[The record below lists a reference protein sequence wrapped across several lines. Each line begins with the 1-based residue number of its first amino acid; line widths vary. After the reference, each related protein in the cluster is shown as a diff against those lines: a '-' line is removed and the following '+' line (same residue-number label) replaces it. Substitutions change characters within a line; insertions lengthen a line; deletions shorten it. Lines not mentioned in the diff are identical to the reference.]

1 MNSKEQQ
8 LSELIAKVEN
18 ISPQLVDFWQATA
31 IVESLG
37 YTDDIIQQEF
47 DFPDALSLGKYIYEH
62 HQSLPIIKPKQSKIS
77 FARQVYLELQIF
89 LNQFIRSFVYAVP
102 LILILILGDTQIISE
117 TKILPPQLASLFT
130 IATLASLITSGG
142 FVQMI
147 SRRGEFYLGLGEP
160 LQAQRVCLSI
170 FYIGSIVSIGFGLLG
185 LFFGFYRSFFAD
197 EFLIIA
203 TIYYLMLSLLWM
215 LLAVVSI
222 QISWGTPIALLGFT
236 TVFMLLRFWLALGA
250 LEAQI
255 LSMSIATSVVICLI
269 FLQIKTNNN
278 ISDVRLPRLSATVYL
293 LAPYFGYGITYFG
306 FIFADRLVAGWAIS
320 PNSGLIFAINS
331 NYQKAMDL
339 ALLNFLIVVPLI
351 EYLSCKFILDWFSQA
366 KKVSIDQAKK
376 IVRRLRDRY
385 LLAILITII
394 FFAVSISIVVNI
406 FKPLQPESLDLFQVS
421 IGCLGYLFLTL
432 GLFNAI
438 VLFNLNQASSVL
450 KILIPALIFN
460 LITGYLLAN
469 LIEVRFAAIGLL
481 LGAILFTFLSSQK
494 ILKAIAQLDYF
505 YYLGGY

>member
-8 LSELIAKVEN
+8 LSELIAKVAN

-37 YTDDIIQQEF
+37 YTDDIILQEF

-62 HQSLPIIKPKQSKIS
+62 HQSLPIVKVKKSKIS
-77 FARQVYLELQIF
+77 FARRVYLELQIF
-89 LNQFIRSFVYAVP
+89 FNQFIRSFVYAVP
-102 LILILILGDTQIISE
+102 LIIILILGDTQIVSE

-236 TVFMLLRFWLALGA
+236 TVFILLRFWLAIGA

-255 LSMSIATSVVICLI
+255 LSMSIALAVVICSLV
-269 FLQIKTNNN
+269 LQTKKNDR

-366 KKVSIDQAKK
+366 KKVSIKTQKN
-376 IVRRLRDRY
+376 IQRLRDRY
-385 LLAILITII
+385 ILAILITII
-394 FFAVSISIVVNI
+394 FFAVSISITVNI
-406 FKPLQPESLDLFQVS
+406 FKPLQPESLDLLQVS

-438 VLFNLNQASSVL
+438 VLFNLNQASTVL
-450 KILIPALIFN
+450 KILIPALILN

-481 LGAILFTFLSSQK
+481 LGAILFTFHSSQK
-494 ILKAIAQLDYF
+494 LLKAIAQFDYF